1 MRISD
6 WSSDVCSSDLVRS
19 PRVRQALAR
28 LAEEVREPGF
38 GHDILIESVA
48 LSLVIELCRH
58 FQERQKAN
66 EEMRG
71 RIADWRL
78 RRLKEQ
84 IAGGIAG
91 PLSIA
96 DLAAECGMSP
106 RHLIRTFK
114 NTVGITLSEFISN
127 ARINHAKL
135 ELAKEDAMIKVVAGN
150 CGYQRSE
157 PFY

>member
-6 WSSDVCSSDLVRS
+6 WSSDVCSSDL
-19 PRVRQALAR
+19 
-28 LAEEVREPGF
+28 
-38 GHDILIESVA
+38 
-48 LSLVIELCRH
+48 LCRH

-127 ARINHAKL
+127 ARINQIGRAACR
-135 ELAKEDAMIKVVAGN
+135 ERVW
-150 CGYQRSE
+150 
-157 PFY
+157 

>member
-1 MRISD
+1 
-6 WSSDVCSSDLVRS
+6 
-19 PRVRQALAR
+19 
-28 LAEEVREPGF
+28 
-38 GHDILIESVA
+38 
-48 LSLVIELCRH
+48 
-58 FQERQKAN
+58 
-66 EEMRG
+66 MRG

-106 RHLIRTFK
+106 RTLIRTFK

-127 ARINHAKL
+127 AHINEAKV
-135 ELAKEDAMIKVVAGN
+135 ELAKEDAMTKVVAGN
-150 CGYQRSE
+150 CGFHITQAFSASFRKANAVTPRKE
-157 PFY
+157 RTEK